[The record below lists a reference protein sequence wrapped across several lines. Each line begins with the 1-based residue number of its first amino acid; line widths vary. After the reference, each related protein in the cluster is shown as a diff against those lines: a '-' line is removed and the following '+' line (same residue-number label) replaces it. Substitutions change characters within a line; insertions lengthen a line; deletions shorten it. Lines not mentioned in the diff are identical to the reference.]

1 MKQLKRF
8 LLLVL
13 MFAATVQVIWAQPDS
28 AAIKQKDTG
37 RIVKPTIAKPKRII
51 DSAKLIRM
59 ADSLR
64 NDSLVKAFRTDSL
77 YKDSIR
83 IATIKNNLLRDSLE
97 RYAYDRLY
105 THRYLPLQAPAIS
118 RVIKE
123 RQREDKDEL
132 FYILMAALFYFAA
145 IRLAFPKYFQNIFKL
160 FFQPSFRQ
168 SQTREQLLQNN
179 LPSLLFNLFFIVATS
194 LYTAFI
200 FDRYNVMPLSFWTIW
215 FYAAITITL
224 LYGFKYLFLV
234 FSGWVFNVKAATD
247 TYIFIIYL
255 INKIVGVLLIPFLFI
270 LAFSTDQ
277 IVSIAVTVSLV
288 IIGLLFLYRYI
299 LSYTPIRKDIKV
311 SPLHFSLYLLGFEI
325 VPLLLIY
332 RLLVD
337 FIKQTL

>member
-1 MKQLKRF
+1 MKQLKQAV
-8 LLLVL
+8 LLVMAFFVL
-13 MFAATVQVIWAQPDS
+13 LQTVWAQPDTALRKKADTS
-28 AAIKQKDTG
+28 LIKK
-37 RIVKPTIAKPKRII
+37 IVAPKPKPVI
-51 DSAKLIRM
+51 DSAKLLRIT
-59 ADSLR
+59 DSLR
-64 NDSLVKAFRTDSL
+64 NDSLVKAAQTDSL
-77 YKDSIR
+77 LQDSIR
-83 IATIKNNLLRDSLE
+83 IATIKNNLLRDSLQ

-105 THRYLPLQAPAIS
+105 THRYLPLKEPAIV

-123 RQREDKDEL
+123 RQRTDKDYL
-132 FYILMAALFYFAA
+132 FYLLLGALLYFAT

-179 LPSLLFNLFFIVATS
+179 LPSLLFNLFFIISTS
-194 LYTAFI
+194 LYIAFI
-200 FDRYNVMPLSFWTIW
+200 FDRYNVMPLSFWSMW
-215 FYAAITITL
+215 SYAAATVTL
-224 LYGFKYLFLV
+224 LYGGKYLFLL

-247 TYIFIIYL
+247 TYIFIVYL
-255 INKIVGVLLIPFLFI
+255 INKIIGVLLIPFLLI

-277 IVSIAVTVSLV
+277 IVMVSVTVSLV
-288 IIGLLFLYRYI
+288 IIGLLFVYRYI

-332 RLLVD
+332 RLLID

>member
-1 MKQLKRF
+1 VAGNAWSQ
-8 LLLVL
+8 
-13 MFAATVQVIWAQPDS
+13 TDS
-28 AAIKQKDTG
+28 GKI
-37 RIVKPTIAKPKRII
+37 TIADTTKKIKPQFPKPRPVV
-51 DSAKLIRM
+51 DSVRLAFL

-64 NDSLVKAFRTDSL
+64 IDSIQKAFVTDSL
-77 YKDSIR
+77 LKDSIR
-83 IATIKNNLLRDSLE
+83 IATLKNNLLRDSLQ

-105 THRYLPLQAPAIS
+105 QHRYLPLQQPAIS

-132 FYILMAALFYFAA
+132 FYLLLGSLFYFAT
-145 IRLAFPKYFQNIFKL
+145 IRLAFPKYFENLFKL

-179 LPSLLFNLFFIVATS
+179 LPSLLFNLFFIISAS
-194 LYTAFI
+194 LYVAFI
-200 FDRYNVMPLSFWTIW
+200 FDRYNVIPLSFWSIW
-215 FYAAITITL
+215 MYAAISITV
-224 LYGFKYLFLV
+224 LYVFKYLFLR

-255 INKIVGVLLIPFLFI
+255 INKIVGVLLIPFLLI
-270 LAFSTDQ
+270 MAFSSDT
-277 IVSIAVTVSLV
+277 IVTITVTVSAT
-288 IIGLLFLYRYI
+288 IIALLFLYRYL

-311 SPLHFSLYLLGFEI
+311 SPLHFILYLFGFEL

-332 RLLVD
+332 RLLID